1 MGRLSPE
8 RVPVETVKH
17 VLGLYRKKYY
27 DCNVQHFYEKLQAV
41 HGVPL
46 ERRFA
51 AGLRKWNPFRFPCEG
66 STGTN

>member
-1 MGRLSPE
+1 VGRPSPE
-8 RVPVETVKH
+8 GVPVETVEH
-17 VLGLYRKKYY
+17 VLALYRKKYC
-27 DCNVQHFYEKLQAV
+27 DCNVQHFHEKLQAV

-51 AGLRKWNPFRFPCEG
+51 AGLRKRNPFRFPCEG